1 MDALRAYA
9 WPGNV
14 RQLANA
20 LERALVLKSDDG
32 EVTLAELP
40 PELLAAPEARSAPAG
55 KRTLA
60 ELIAT
65 LEREQIVLA
74 MKRARGVKAQAAE
87 ALGISRPT
95 LDPKLDEYA
104 IDWLAE
110 KPS

>member
-1 MDALRAYA
+1 MAALRAYA

-20 LERALVLKSDDG
+20 LERALVLKSDDS
-32 EVTLAELP
+32 EVGLADLP
-40 PELLAAPEARSAPAG
+40 PEVMAPAEG
-55 KRTLA
+55 AAAAGNRTLA
-60 ELIAT
+60 QLIVT

-74 MKRARGVKAQAAE
+74 MKRARGVKAQAAD

-95 LDPKLDEYA
+95 LDRKLEEYA